1 MSPTSLEVSCRVKH
15 RAHLFAAGNY
25 LSASMDVLRG
35 GENESEFFGES
46 AQGGARGYLYSRIG
60 SGGYAAYRTVTA
72 SLYVKLPGADA
83 LLAESTRRK

>member
-46 AQGGARGYLYSRIG
+46 AQGGARGYI
-60 SGGYAAYRTVTA
+60 AV
-72 SLYVKLPGADA
+72 
-83 LLAESTRRK
+83 